1 MGVKIFDSWWKRV
14 VGCER
19 GWGWEVRSYIYELG
33 CERGK
38 LRESLSFVG
47 MASSL
52 KIKQT
57 KKNVSMLPVSPV
69 MLSKGLF
76 YYIYMCG
83 HNIFVRIIFAAIN

>member
-1 MGVKIFDSWWKRV
+1 MGTKIFDSWWKRV

-57 KKNVSMLPVSPV
+57 KKMYPCCQYL
-69 MLSKGLF
+69 LSCSQKGYF
-76 YYIYMCG
+76 
-83 HNIFVRIIFAAIN
+83 IIFTCVVIIFL